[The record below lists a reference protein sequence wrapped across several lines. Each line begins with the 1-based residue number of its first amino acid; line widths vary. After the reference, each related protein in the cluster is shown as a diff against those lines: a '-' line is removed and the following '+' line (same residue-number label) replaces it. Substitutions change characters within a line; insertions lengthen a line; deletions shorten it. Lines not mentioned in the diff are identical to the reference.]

1 MNINMKKNIKVLVA
15 DNSEFAKN
23 DLKDF
28 LQNNDKVQFA
38 GVVDNG
44 RDAYRTII
52 DEAPDIVLIDVIL
65 PVMDGF
71 TVIEKI
77 NVNKSIKKK
86 PLFIIISSMGNQSM
100 VEYACK
106 LGVIYYI
113 MKPYNLDSMLH
124 RILQAAMLHM
134 RSEWDVKKKE
144 RTYVMQEYGMSNYM
158 ETTLENDVT
167 DIIREIGIPAHIKG
181 YQYIREAIMLTVN
194 DMNLLN
200 YITKLLYPT
209 IAKKYKTTSSSVER
223 AIRHAIEVAWNK
235 GQIDVLEDMF
245 GYTISAGK
253 GKPTN
258 SEFIA
263 LIADKLRLEYR
274 MNA

>member
-1 MNINMKKNIKVLVA
+1 MKNEKIIKVLVA

-23 DLKDF
+23 NLRDF
-28 LQNNDKVQFA
+28 LESSEGIQLIN
-38 GVVDNG
+38 VVDNG
-44 RDAYRTII
+44 KDAYHFIM

-71 TVIEKI
+71 TVIEKV
-77 NVNKSIKKK
+77 NANKSIKKK
-86 PLFIIISSMGNQSM
+86 PSFIIISSMGNQSM

-106 LGVIYYI
+106 LGVLYYM
-113 MKPYNLDSMLH
+113 MKPYNLDSMIH
-124 RILQAAMLHM
+124 RIFQTASSHM
-134 RSEWDVKKKE
+134 EAERDTKKKE
-144 RTYVMQEYGMSNYM
+144 RKHLMKGYGISGYM
-158 ETTLENDVT
+158 ENTLENDVT

-181 YQYIREAIMLTVN
+181 YQYIREAIMMTVN
-194 DMNLLN
+194 DINLLN

-274 MNA
+274 MQA

>member
-1 MNINMKKNIKVLVA
+1 MSMDKERAYEILKEANQTEDPEKLRKILYMIVFEKISSSNGNEEISASEENKNKIEQEERSKDENNNNFVTQQITELMKVL
-15 DNSEFAKN
+15 
-23 DLKDF
+23 
-28 LQNNDKVQFA
+28 
-38 GVVDNG
+38 
-44 RDAYRTII
+44 
-52 DEAPDIVLIDVIL
+52 
-65 PVMDGF
+65 
-71 TVIEKI
+71 
-77 NVNKSIKKK
+77 
-86 PLFIIISSMGNQSM
+86 
-100 VEYACK
+100 
-106 LGVIYYI
+106 
-113 MKPYNLDSMLH
+113 
-124 RILQAAMLHM
+124 
-134 RSEWDVKKKE
+134 
-144 RTYVMQEYGMSNYM
+144 
-158 ETTLENDVT
+158 
-167 DIIREIGIPAHIKG
+167 GIPAHIKG
-181 YQYIREAIMLTVN
+181 YQYIREAIMMTVN

-274 MNA
+274 MHA